1 MKSKEI
7 ERMLREDI
15 REKKK
20 TASGSFHMRGK
31 GVKHGFSGALRTP
44 SYYMSN
50 KQKNQLNGELKVSN
64 MYETILSKEEFFK
77 HSEEMQKIMLTK
89 WRENYQNNEI
99 MEHMGISGSGAFAK
113 IIERLE
119 IPKKPR
125 IYNENSHKKKR
136 TARITKKTSAITQ
149 QTLSTNTQPNQGDI
163 QQPQAIKLLQTGLS
177 LEYNGTYDADQLSK
191 IFTKLQLI
199 TDGEECKF
207 LLNISL
213 SERT

>member
-99 MEHMGISGSGAFAK
+99 MEHMGISGSGSICKNNRK
-113 IIERLE
+113 IRDPE
-119 IPKKPR
+119 K
-125 IYNENSHKKKR
+125 
-136 TARITKKTSAITQ
+136 TKD
-149 QTLSTNTQPNQGDI
+149 L
-163 QQPQAIKLLQTGLS
+163 
-177 LEYNGTYDADQLSK
+177 
-191 IFTKLQLI
+191 
-199 TDGEECKF
+199 
-207 LLNISL
+207 
-213 SERT
+213 